1 MIVTVDTNILFQA
14 LYSNVGASHEV
25 LKMIRR
31 GDVVLAI
38 SVPVFQE
45 YRDVLS
51 RIETRSILG
60 MDEDDIQTIMQFVAL
75 VGRPTEISFT
85 WRPNLQDEGDN
96 MMVELARASGSTY
109 LITRNTRDFVQ
120 NSDLKN
126 DDLRIVTPAEF
137 LKEWRET
144 HGE

>member
-1 MIVTVDTNILFQA
+1 
-14 LYSNVGASHEV
+14 
-25 LKMIRR
+25 
-31 GDVVLAI
+31 
-38 SVPVFQE
+38 
-45 YRDVLS
+45 
-51 RIETRSILG
+51 
-60 MDEDDIQTIMQFVAL
+60 
-75 VGRPTEISFT
+75 
-85 WRPNLQDEGDN
+85 

-144 HGE
+144 HGK